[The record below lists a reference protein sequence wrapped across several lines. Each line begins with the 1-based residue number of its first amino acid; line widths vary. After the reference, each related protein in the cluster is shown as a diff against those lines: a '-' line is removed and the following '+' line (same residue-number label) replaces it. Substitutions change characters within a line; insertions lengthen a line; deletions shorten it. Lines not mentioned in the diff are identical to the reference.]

1 MLSRK
6 RIEGFFKKETVFCV
20 SGLAALLSA
29 IFVHP
34 TDAYS
39 GYVDF
44 EVLALL
50 FCLMVVVSAIKD
62 SGAFEVLSRE
72 LLNRGKTLRSISM
85 TLVALSFFMSMLVT
99 NDVALITLV
108 PFTVMTLDH
117 LDRRR
122 LAVVIVMETIAAN
135 MGSMLTPVGNPQ
147 NLYLYSYYS
156 LDVWEFM
163 QITFPITLASFVIVI
178 LAAAA
183 MPKQKLDVSF
193 GDIATIKQK
202 GLFYL
207 YLGLFIVALA
217 SVVDIVDYRICLL
230 LILSVTAAVKRSLLR
245 EVDYYLLMTF
255 VFFFIFVGNLGEI
268 GTISKFIAA
277 TIEGKELFSG
287 ILLSQVISNVPAAVM
302 LSAFTENYRD
312 LILGV
317 DIGGLGTLTASLAS
331 LISYKIYS
339 REKDAKPKEYIATF
353 SVMNFGM
360 LALLVATTLVL

>member
-1 MLSRK
+1 MLSME
-6 RIEGFFKKETVFCV
+6 RIGWFFKKETVFCV

-34 TDAYS
+34 TVSYKEF
-39 GYVDF
+39 VDF

-50 FCLMVVVSAIKD
+50 FCLMVVVAAIRD

-72 LLNRGKTLRSISM
+72 LLKRGRTLRSISM
-85 TLVALSFFMSMLVT
+85 ILIVLSFFMSMLVT
-99 NDVALITLV
+99 NDVALITIV
-108 PFTVMTLDH
+108 PFTVLTLDH
-117 LDRRR
+117 LDRRK

-147 NLYLYSYYS
+147 NLYLYSFYS
-156 LDVWEFM
+156 LDAWEFL
-163 QITFPITLASFVIVI
+163 QITFPITLASFVIII
-178 LAAAA
+178 LVAVLI
-183 MPKQKLDVSF
+183 PQQKMNVSF
-193 GDIATIKQK
+193 GNTATIQQK

-207 YLGLFIVALA
+207 YLGLFGVALA
-217 SVVDIVDYRICLL
+217 SVIGIIDYRICLL
-230 LILSVTAAVKRSLLR
+230 LIVSVTLVAKRSLLR

-255 VFFFIFVGNLGEI
+255 VFFFIFVGNLGEYRVVHD
-268 GTISKFIAA
+268 FIAA
-277 TIEGKELFSG
+277 TIDGRELLSR
-287 ILLSQVISNVPAAVM
+287 ILVSQVISNVPAAVM
-302 LSAFTENYRD
+302 LSAFTDNYRD

-353 SVMNFGM
+353 SAMNFGM
-360 LALLVATTLVL
+360 LALLVATTLVI